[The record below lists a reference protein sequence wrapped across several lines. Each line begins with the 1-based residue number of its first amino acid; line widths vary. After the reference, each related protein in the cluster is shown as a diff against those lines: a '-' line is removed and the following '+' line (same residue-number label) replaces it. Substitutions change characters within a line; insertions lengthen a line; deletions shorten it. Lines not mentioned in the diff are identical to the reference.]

1 MEEKLNKTRSTCW
14 TYKKWKFASLLI
26 NFVLCLTIKYIV
38 FVCHGIVRWCSQ
50 KVLSCNKLRFHW
62 EMSKHSACV
71 CKCQGET
78 YRLCDDFYHY
88 SLLAKSIRN
97 TSVHTEWSNFHQIIH
112 HCCKKCPF
120 IDSLFPCF
128 TRHSDPVKRS
138 KQIVV
143 TRVPLSIAS
152 LLTRLLTPMDK
163 LISYFLALFSQ
174 GEVVLERHQALVIVW
189 IDIGKTR
196 KDAVR
201 RICLRRSRR
210 KNIAT
215 VECVLP
221 GPV

>member
-138 KQIVV
+138 KRIVV

-152 LLTRLLTPMDK
+152 IDKATYTDGQVNKLLLSSVFSRWSGLGEASSTRN
-163 LISYFLALFSQ
+163 
-174 GEVVLERHQALVIVW
+174 
-189 IDIGKTR
+189 
-196 KDAVR
+196 
-201 RICLRRSRR
+201 CLDWHR
-210 KNIAT
+210 
-215 VECVLP
+215 
-221 GPV
+221 